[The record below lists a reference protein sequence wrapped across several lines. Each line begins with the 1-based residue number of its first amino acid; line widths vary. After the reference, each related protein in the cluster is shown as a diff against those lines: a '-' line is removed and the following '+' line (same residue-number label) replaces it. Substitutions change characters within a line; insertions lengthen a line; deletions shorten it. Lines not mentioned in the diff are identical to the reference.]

1 MSDDIYTF
9 KGFKLIINKYIE
21 KVRLMFET
29 QTVTCVFSPDVHI
42 EKIELNVIM
51 FLITH
56 VLFVLYIINLT
67 VIRQIT

>member
-1 MSDDIYTF
+1 
-9 KGFKLIINKYIE
+9 
-21 KVRLMFET
+21 MFET